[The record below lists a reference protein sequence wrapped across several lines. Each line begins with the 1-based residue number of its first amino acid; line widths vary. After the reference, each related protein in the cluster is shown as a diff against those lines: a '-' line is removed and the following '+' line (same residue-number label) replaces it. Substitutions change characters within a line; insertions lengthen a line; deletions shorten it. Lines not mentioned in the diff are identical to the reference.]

1 MIIDIIL
8 SIITII
14 VASYGVIKAIRA
26 VINLTKQ
33 EKDFYSSL
41 SKRDIYEIS
50 LLLKAK
56 QLQQKKNNLHSNI
69 QISEKEFKELQE
81 KIIELIIKSGE
92 TNVLEG
98 IKQKD
103 KKGQVAYMNKILQNS
118 GITKET
124 LVATEP

>member
-1 MIIDIIL
+1 MRIL
-8 SIITII
+8 
-14 VASYGVIKAIRA
+14 G
-26 VINLTKQ
+26 
-33 EKDFYSSL
+33 L
-41 SKRDIYEIS
+41 SKRDISEIS

-56 QLQQKKNNLHSNI
+56 QLQQRKNNLHSSI
-69 QISEKEFKELQE
+69 QMSEKEFKELQD

-124 LVATEP
+124 LVTTEP

>member
-1 MIIDIIL
+1 M
-8 SIITII
+8 ITII
-14 VASYGVIKAIRA
+14 IQIILTTILGSYGIIKAIRT

-41 SKRDIYEIS
+41 SKRDISEIS

-56 QLQQKKNNLHSNI
+56 QLQQRKNNLHTSI
-69 QISEKEFKELQE
+69 QMSEKEFKELQD

-124 LVATEP
+124 LVTTEP

>member
-124 LVATEP
+124 LVTTEP